1 MQRFKKFFSPQ
12 IMRWCAVGGIFGGV
26 SLVLIKIM
34 AGLLA
39 WPYALATLL
48 SAEIC
53 TILRFL
59 VVDRWV
65 FSHARPTLMRL
76 WQYHVANALG
86 FTIWWSA
93 ANVLKSA
100 GIHYLVSAVL
110 ATFFSVGFSMASN
123 FLWIWRKP
131 VIERR

>member
-1 MQRFKKFFSPQ
+1 
-12 IMRWCAVGGIFGGV
+12 MRWCAVGGVFGGV

-53 TILRFL
+53 TVLRFL

-65 FSHARPTLMRL
+65 FSHARLTLKRL

-93 ANVLKSA
+93 ANVLKT
-100 GIHYLVSAVL
+100 GGVHYLVSAML
-110 ATFFSVGFSMASN
+110 ATFFSVGFSLASN

-131 VIERR
+131 GVEPR

>member
-1 MQRFKKFFSPQ
+1 
-12 IMRWCAVGGIFGGV
+12 MRWCAVGGVFGGV

-34 AGLLA
+34 AGLLG

-53 TILRFL
+53 TVLRFL

-65 FSHARPTLMRL
+65 FSHARPTLKRL

-93 ANVLKSA
+93 ANTLKA
-100 GIHYLVSAVL
+100 GGVHYLVSAVL

-123 FLWIWRKP
+123 FLWIWRKAG
-131 VIERR
+131 IERR

>member
-1 MQRFKKFFSPQ
+1 MKRLKKFLSPQ
-12 IMRWCAVGGIFGGV
+12 IMRWCAVGGVFGGV

-65 FSHARPTLMRL
+65 FCHTRPTLKRL

-93 ANVLKSA
+93 ANILKS
-100 GIHYLVSAVL
+100 GGVHYLGSAVL

-131 VIERR
+131 AIERR